1 MATFVLDSSTA
12 LSWCFEDEKMAS
24 TTALY
29 DAIDNLSTIFVPS
42 LWLLEIT
49 NTFALSLKR
58 NRVTEDDVSRYLYAL
73 SNLLMSI
80 DPLEDRRTFTS
91 ILPLARKHDL
101 TTYDA
106 TYLDLA
112 RRKKLPLA
120 TLDKA
125 LQRAAAAEGIEV
137 LS

>member
-1 MATFVLDSSTA
+1 MET
-12 LSWCFEDEKMAS
+12 

-29 DAIDNLSTIFVPS
+29 DAVDSSSTLFVPS

-49 NTFALSLKR
+49 NTFALSVKR
-58 NRVTEDDVSRYLYAL
+58 NRVTEADVAGYLDAL
-73 SNLLMSI
+73 SDLPISF
-80 DPLEDRRTFTS
+80 DPLKAKRTFND

-112 RRKKLPLA
+112 IRKKAPLA
-120 TLDKA
+120 TLDKT
-125 LQRAAAAEGIEV
+125 LQRAATAEQIEV
-137 LS
+137 LR

>member
-1 MATFVLDSSTA
+1 MPSFILDSSVA
-12 LSWCFEDEKMAS
+12 LAWCFEDEKMEA

-29 DAIDNLSTIFVPS
+29 DAVDSNSTLFVPS

-49 NTFALSLKR
+49 NTFALSVKR
-58 NRVTEDDVSRYLYAL
+58 GRVSDDDVAGYLDAL
-73 SNLLMSI
+73 ADLPISF
-80 DPLEDRRTFTS
+80 DPLDAKRTFST
-91 ILPLARKHDL
+91 ILPLAQRHDL

-112 RRKKLPLA
+112 IRKAIPLA